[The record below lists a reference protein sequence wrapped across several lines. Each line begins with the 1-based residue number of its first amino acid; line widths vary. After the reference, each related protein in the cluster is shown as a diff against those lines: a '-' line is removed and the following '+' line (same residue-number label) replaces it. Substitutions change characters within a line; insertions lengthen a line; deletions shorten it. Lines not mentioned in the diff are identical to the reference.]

1 MNKYELIY
9 VIDTAMEESA
19 RNELI
24 ARFNGMIEADGG
36 KVEKV
41 EEWGKRRL
49 AYAINYKTEGY
60 YVLVNFTANAE
71 LPREIE
77 RVMQINESILRYLTV
92 KVEEKRSNV
101 KPRPVRVAPV
111 AEEAPAAEAAA
122 PAEAE

>member
-24 ARFNGMIEADGG
+24 ARFNGMIEENAG

-49 AYAINYKTEGY
+49 AYTVNYKNEGY
-60 YVLVNFTANAE
+60 YVLVNFTANPE

-101 KPRPVRVAPV
+101 KPRPVRVAPA

-122 PAEAE
+122 PAVAE

>member
-49 AYAINYKTEGY
+49 AYTVNYKNEGY
-60 YVLVNFTANAE
+60 YVLVNFTANPE

>member
-9 VIDTAMEESA
+9 VIDTATEETA

-24 ARFNGMIEADGG
+24 ARFNGMIEENGG

-49 AYAINYKTEGY
+49 AYTINYKTEGY

-122 PAEAE
+122 PAVAE

>member
-24 ARFNGMIEADGG
+24 ARFNGMIEEDGG

-49 AYAINYKTEGY
+49 AYTVNYKNEGY
-60 YVLVNFTANAE
+60 YVLVNFTANPE

-101 KPRPVRVAPV
+101 KPRPVRVAPA

>member
-24 ARFNGMIEADGG
+24 ARFNGMIEENAG

-49 AYAINYKTEGY
+49 AYTVNYKNEGY
-60 YVLVNFTANAE
+60 YVLVNFTANPE

-122 PAEAE
+122 PAVAE

>member
-9 VIDTAMEESA
+9 VIDTAMEETA

-24 ARFNGMIEADGG
+24 ARFNGMIEENAG

-49 AYAINYKTEGY
+49 AYTVNYKNEGY
-60 YVLVNFTANAE
+60 YVLVNFTANPE

-101 KPRPVRVAPV
+101 KPRPVRVAPA

>member
-9 VIDTAMEESA
+9 VIDTAVEESA

-24 ARFNGMIEADGG
+24 ARFNGMIEQDGG

-49 AYAINYKTEGY
+49 AYVINYKTEGY

-101 KPRPVRVAPV
+101 KPRPVRVAPA

-122 PAEAE
+122 PAVAE

>member
-24 ARFNGMIEADGG
+24 ARFNGMIAENGG

-49 AYAINYKTEGY
+49 AYTVNYKNEGY
-60 YVLVNFTANAE
+60 YVLVNFTANPE

-111 AEEAPAAEAAA
+111 AEEAPAAEVAA

>member
-24 ARFNGMIEADGG
+24 ARFNGMIEEDGG

-49 AYAINYKTEGY
+49 AYTVNYKNEGY
-60 YVLVNFTANAE
+60 YVLVNFTANPE

-101 KPRPVRVAPV
+101 KPRPARVAPV
-111 AEEAPAAEAAA
+111 AEEAAEVAAPAAE
-122 PAEAE
+122 

>member
-1 MNKYELIY
+1 MNKYELIS

-24 ARFNGMIEADGG
+24 ARFNGMIEENAG

-49 AYAINYKTEGY
+49 AYTVNYKHEGY
-60 YVLVNFTANAE
+60 YVLVNFTANPE
-71 LPREIE
+71 LPLEIE

-101 KPRPVRVAPV
+101 KPRPVRVAPA

-122 PAEAE
+122 PAVAE

>member
-9 VIDTAMEESA
+9 VIDTAMEETA

-24 ARFNGMIEADGG
+24 ARFNGMIEENGG

-49 AYAINYKTEGY
+49 AYTVNYKNEGY
-60 YVLVNFTANAE
+60 YVLVNFTANPE

-122 PAEAE
+122 PAVAE

>member
-49 AYAINYKTEGY
+49 AYTVNYKNEGY

-101 KPRPVRVAPV
+101 KPRPARV
-111 AEEAPAAEAAA
+111 APAAEEAEVAA
-122 PAEAE
+122 PAAE

>member
-9 VIDTAMEESA
+9 VIDTAMEETA

-24 ARFNGMIEADGG
+24 ARFNGMIEQDGG

-49 AYAINYKTEGY
+49 AYTINYKTEGY

-122 PAEAE
+122 PAVAE

>member
-101 KPRPVRVAPV
+101 KPRPARV
-111 AEEAPAAEAAA
+111 APAAEEAEVAA
-122 PAEAE
+122 PAAE

>member
-24 ARFNGMIEADGG
+24 ARFNGMIEEDGG

-49 AYAINYKTEGY
+49 AYTINYKTEGY

-101 KPRPVRVAPV
+101 KPRPVRVAPA
-111 AEEAPAAEAAA
+111 AEEAPAAEATA
-122 PAEAE
+122 PAVAE

>member
-9 VIDTAMEESA
+9 VIDTAMEETA

-24 ARFNGMIEADGG
+24 ARFNGMIEQEGG

-101 KPRPVRVAPV
+101 KPRPVRVAPA

>member
-24 ARFNGMIEADGG
+24 ARFNGMIEANGG

-49 AYAINYKTEGY
+49 AYTINYKTEGY

>member
-9 VIDTAMEESA
+9 VIDTAMEETA

-24 ARFNGMIEADGG
+24 ARFNGMIEQNGG

-49 AYAINYKTEGY
+49 AYTINYTTEGY

-101 KPRPVRVAPV
+101 KPRPVRVAPA